1 MATPKELCYE
11 KRGAVLVK
19 NLKSR
24 HFDAYYCANREEALK
39 KALELIPEGA
49 TVGWG
54 GAMSAQQIG
63 LLDAL
68 NSGNYHALDRAK
80 CQTSEEREQ
89 NMRDCLFA
97 DVFLTGANVGF
108 MPAGSYLGSVIAGKS
123 LRYLL
128 IPIGAIIGFFIVKA
142 EPAVY
147 VLNHQVEELTDGAIS
162 ARAMGISLSLGVAAS
177 VALAMVRV
185 LTGLNILYFLIPG
198 YAVAIGLSFFVPKI
212 FTAIAFDS
220 GGVASGP
227 MTATFMLQLMIGTS
241 SAVGGNVLTDAF
253 GIVATVA
260 MMPLISIQVVGFIY
274 SRKSI
279 ADDNVTEL
287 YADDEIVELWEVSAS

>member
-68 NSGNYHALDRAK
+68 NSGNYHALDREK

-89 NMRDCLFA
+89 IMRDCLFA
-97 DVFLTGANVGF
+97 DVFLTGANGLSMDGEMVNIDGAGNRVASTLF
-108 MPAGSYLGSVIAGKS
+108 GHKKVYFVIGRNKIAPTYDEALWRARNIAAPKNAQRLKRNTPCAVNADRCYNCKSPERICRGMVILMGPTMNMPTEVI
-123 LRYLL
+123 L
-128 IPIGAIIGFFIVKA
+128 V
-142 EPAVY
+142 
-147 VLNHQVEELTDGAIS
+147 NEELGC
-162 ARAMGISLSLGVAAS
+162 
-177 VALAMVRV
+177 
-185 LTGLNILYFLIPG
+185 
-198 YAVAIGLSFFVPKI
+198 
-212 FTAIAFDS
+212 
-220 GGVASGP
+220 
-227 MTATFMLQLMIGTS
+227 
-241 SAVGGNVLTDAF
+241 
-253 GIVATVA
+253 
-260 MMPLISIQVVGFIY
+260 
-274 SRKSI
+274 
-279 ADDNVTEL
+279 
-287 YADDEIVELWEVSAS
+287 